1 MSDTSEKGT
10 GPTRFQAEASEK
22 DSGLKIQSLL
32 TVTQNSEV
40 SETQKTSKAP
50 EVSKATEV
58 SKTPEVRETAATQAS
73 PTTKLTDT
81 QVLAAEKKSLAA
93 DTKMQSADPQPL
105 TLPATETKKVSCV
118 ANTKVN
124 IKAQEPE
131 DPASQALADEP
142 KPEGAAAQVQENQ
155 DTRPKVKAKKARKVK
170 PLNGEE
176 DGSSDQSQASG
187 TTAGRRV
194 SKALMAS
201 MARRAS
207 RGPIAFWARRA
218 SRTRLAAWARRA
230 LLSLRSPKARRGKA
244 RRRAAKLQSS
254 QEPETPPPRDVALLQ
269 GRVFGIQLKEIDKND
284 HLYILLSTLE
294 PTDAGILGTTK
305 DSPKLG
311 LLMVLLSI
319 IFMNGNRSSEAVIW
333 EVLRKLGLRPGIHHS
348 LFGDVK
354 KLITDEFVKQKYLDY
369 ARVPNSNPPEYEFFW
384 GLRSYYE
391 TSKMKVLKFACKVQK
406 KDPKEWAAQYREAME
421 ADMKAAA
428 EAAAEA
434 KARAE
439 IRARMGIGLGSE
451 NAAGPCNWDE
461 ADIGPWA
468 KARIQA
474 GAEAKA
480 KAQESGGASSGA
492 SASASASGGFGASAS
507 LTATLTFGLF
517 AGLGGAGAS
526 TSGSSGACGFS
537 YK

>member
-1 MSDTSEKGT
+1 MSDTSKRGT
-10 GPTRFQAEASEK
+10 GPTRFQAETSVK
-22 DSGLKIQSLL
+22 DSGLKIQTLL
-32 TVTQNSEV
+32 TVTQNLEV
-40 SETQKTSKAP
+40 SETPKTSK
-50 EVSKATEV
+50 
-58 SKTPEVRETAATQAS
+58 AS

-81 QVLAAEKKSLAA
+81 QVLAVEKKNPAA
-93 DTKMQSADPQPL
+93 DTKMQSADPQPV
-105 TLPATETKKVSCV
+105 TMPATETKKISCV
-118 ANTKVN
+118 ADSKVNTK
-124 IKAQEPE
+124 ALETE
-131 DPASQALADEP
+131 ASASQALADEA
-142 KPEGAAAQVQENQ
+142 KPEGAAAQAQENQ

-170 PLNGEE
+170 HLNGEE
-176 DGSSDQSQASG
+176 DGNSDQSQASG
-187 TTAGRRV
+187 TTAG
-194 SKALMAS
+194 
-201 MARRAS
+201 
-207 RGPIAFWARRA
+207 PIAFWA
-218 SRTRLAAWARRA
+218 
-230 LLSLRSPKARRGKA
+230 P
-244 RRRAAKLQSS
+244 AKLQSS
-254 QEPETPPPRDVALLQ
+254 QEPEAPPPRDVALLQ
-269 GRVFGIQLKEIDKND
+269 GRANDLVKYLLVKDQTKIPIKRSDMLKDIIKEYTDVYPEIIERAGYSLEKVFGIQLKEIDKND

-492 SASASASGGFGASAS
+492 SASASGGFGASAS

-517 AGLGGAGAS
+517 AGLSGAGAS